1 MKDNYSKIFKLISEA
16 GFKLTVR
23 LHYAINDSLKTAD
36 TQAIVILIFGII

>member
-23 LHYAINDSLKTAD
+23 LHYAINDSLQTAD
-36 TQAIVILIFGII
+36 WQVILILE